1 MKKRKEF
8 RCVECGEGRVRPLAK
23 AGRQTRHKTMTLE
36 LPADLEVPTCDRCG
50 AEWYDDTTAREVD
63 EALEG
68 IYRHE
73 LRERVR
79 AAIDTLT
86 EHVSQRKMERM
97 LGLSH
102 GYLSKLR
109 NGAVDPSPELV
120 GNLALLARDPKKRIR
135 ELIEYWGAADDDAA

>member
-8 RCVECGEGRVRPLAK
+8 RCAECGNGRVRPLAK
-23 AGRQTRHKTMTLE
+23 AGRQTHHKTMMLE
-36 LPADLEVPTCDRCG
+36 IPAELEIPTCDTCS
-50 AEWYDDTTAREVD
+50 AEWFDDTAARKVD
-63 EALEG
+63 EVLDG

-109 NGAVDPSPELV
+109 NGTCDPSPELV
-120 GNLALLARDPKKRIR
+120 GNLALLARDPQKRIR
-135 ELIEYWGAADDDAA
+135 ELGEYWGVADDDAA

>member
-8 RCVECGEGRVRPLAK
+8 RCAECGEGRVRPLAK
-23 AGRQTRHKTMTLE
+23 AGRHTRHKTMTLE
-36 LPADLEVPTCDRCG
+36 LPAEVEIPTCDKCG
-50 AEWYDDTTAREVD
+50 AEWFDDTTAREVD

-79 AAIDTLT
+79 AAIDKLT

-109 NGAVDPSPELV
+109 NGTCDPSPELV
-120 GNLALLARDPKKRIR
+120 GNLALLAHDPEKRIR
-135 ELIEYWGAADDDAA
+135 ELGEYWGVVDDDAA

>member
-1 MKKRKEF
+1 MKKRNEF
-8 RCVECGEGRVRPLAK
+8 RCVECGEGKVRPLAK
-23 AGRQTRHKTMTLE
+23 QGRQTRHKTMMLE
-36 LPADLEVPTCDRCG
+36 VPADLEIPTCGHCG
-50 AEWYDDTTAREVD
+50 AEWFDDATARAVD

-109 NGAVDPSPELV
+109 NGSCDPSPELV
-120 GNLALLARDPKKRIR
+120 GNLALLAHDPKRRIR
-135 ELIEYWGAADDDAA
+135 ELVEYWGVSDDDAA